1 MKIITTSA
9 LKYAVAGGLF
19 FVASAPALAA
29 LEAIDDEA
37 LSAVTGQSLFVG
49 DFIAGNSSDPNG
61 GRFDF
66 HRMGLDVELA
76 LNANIDK
83 LQLGCGGFNESITA
97 NACDIDMDYVRL
109 MGLNANGDG
118 GHPDGPASDFILK
131 RPYIELAVSG
141 TGITNREVV
150 GIKVGSESAN
160 GYFGVGRTYA
170 NGQTNQEFG
179 GTCNTASGSDNTG
192 GRLNCHTGLNRISG
206 YLNTE
211 LSGKFPLDIA
221 GIGSGWGCF
230 GLMTG
235 PSAQP
240 QCSASD
246 TEGVWGGHTG
256 PLLVEIIG
264 TRVTEMR
271 ESIELD
277 LDANL
282 LGFITLDHAYSN
294 VIQNLRFL
302 HGFALDDTSDFF
314 LSFQREKVAYPT
326 YQKDGYAYPANAGW
340 WMNVPY
346 VGVRNF
352 VGDEVK
358 LGLFEALDALG
369 EDGVDVE
376 NSDLGSLPPN
386 NCYGSYGF
394 C

>member
-1 MKIITTSA
+1 MKIITPV
-9 LKYAVAGGLF
+9 LKCLAAGGLSLLATLP
-19 FVASAPALAA
+19 ASAA

-37 LSAVTGQSLFVG
+37 LAAVTGQSLFVG
-49 DFIAGNSSDPNG
+49 DFIAGNASDPNG

-83 LQLGCGGFNESITA
+83 LQLGCGGFNESIA
-97 NACDIDMDYVRL
+97 SNACDIDMDYVRL

-118 GHPDGPASDFILK
+118 GHPDGPLSDFILK
-131 RPYIELAVSG
+131 RPYIEIATTGSG
-141 TGITNREVV
+141 VTTREVV

-160 GYFGVGRTYA
+160 GYFGVGRNYT
-170 NGQTNQEFG
+170 NGQVNQEFG
-179 GTCNTASGSDNTG
+179 GTCNPG
-192 GRLNCHTGLNRISG
+192 GNPAARLNCHTGLNRISG

-211 LSGKFPLDIA
+211 LSGTFPLDIA
-221 GIGSGWGCF
+221 SIGGGDGCF

-235 PSAQP
+235 PNAQFE
-240 QCSASD
+240 CSAAD
-246 TEGVWGGHTG
+246 NQGVWGSHTG
-256 PLLVEIIG
+256 PLMVEITG
-264 TRVTEMR
+264 TRLTEMR
-271 ESIELD
+271 EIIELD
-277 LDANL
+277 LAASIIGIN
-282 LGFITLDHAYSN
+282 LDHAYSEI
-294 VIQNLRFL
+294 IQNLRFL

-326 YQKDGYAYPANAGW
+326 YQKDGFAYPANAGW

-352 VGDEVK
+352 VGDEVS
-358 LGLFEALDALG
+358 LGLFDALAALSYPG
-369 EDGVDVE
+369 TPVE
-376 NSDLGSLPPN
+376 NSELNSLPPN

>member
-1 MKIITTSA
+1 MKITNTIPFTAYLGS
-9 LKYAVAGGLF
+9 LFLLFAVQ
-19 FVASAPALAA
+19 SHAA
-29 LEAIDDEA
+29 MEPIGDEA
-37 LSAVTGQSLFVG
+37 LSEVTGQSLFVG
-49 DFIAGNSSDPNG
+49 DFIAGNASDPNG

-83 LQLGCGGFNESITA
+83 LQLGCGGFNESVA
-97 NACDIDMDYVRL
+97 SNACDIDMDYVRL
-109 MGLNANGDG
+109 MGLNALGDG
-118 GHPDGPASDFILK
+118 GDGAGPAFDCSLE
-131 RPYIELAVSG
+131 RPYSEIAVAG
-141 TGITNREVV
+141 TGITSREVV
-150 GIKVGSESAN
+150 GVKVGSESAN

-179 GTCNTASGSDNTG
+179 GTCNTANGSNNTG

-256 PLLVEIIG
+256 PLFVEIIG

-277 LDANL
+277 LNASL
-282 LGFITLDHAYSN
+282 LG
-294 VIQNLRFL
+294 
-302 HGFALDDTSDFF
+302 
-314 LSFQREKVAYPT
+314 
-326 YQKDGYAYPANAGW
+326 
-340 WMNVPY
+340 
-346 VGVRNF
+346 
-352 VGDEVK
+352 
-358 LGLFEALDALG
+358 GLI
-369 EDGVDVE
+369 
-376 NSDLGSLPPN
+376 DL
-386 NCYGSYGF
+386 
-394 C
+394 

>member
-1 MKIITTSA
+1 MVIGVFFAATS
-9 LKYAVAGGLF
+9 LPV
-19 FVASAPALAA
+19 LAA
-29 LEAIDDEA
+29 LEAINDDA
-37 LSAVTGQSLFVG
+37 LAAVTGQSLFVG
-49 DFIAGNSSDPNG
+49 DFIEGTSGDPNG

-83 LQLGCGGFNESITA
+83 LQLGCGGFNESVTA

-131 RPYIELAVSG
+131 RPYIELAIAG
-141 TGITNREVV
+141 EGITTREVV
-150 GIKVGSESAN
+150 GVKVGSESAN
-160 GYFGVGRTYA
+160 GYFGIGRKYA

-179 GTCNTASGSDNTG
+179 GTCQTG
-192 GRLNCHTGLNRISG
+192 GNSGERLNCHTGLNRISG

-211 LSGKFPLDIA
+211 LSGRFPIEIA
-221 GIGSGWGCF
+221 GGFLGSGDACF
-230 GLMTG
+230 GVMTANAL
-235 PSAQP
+235 PE
-240 QCSASD
+240 CSASD
-246 TEGVWGGHTG
+246 TEGVWGAQSG
-256 PLLVEIIG
+256 PYMTEIVG
-264 TRVTEMR
+264 TRITQMR
-271 ESIELD
+271 EVIELD

-282 LGFITLDHAYSN
+282 LGFITLDHAYST
-294 VIQNLRFL
+294 VVQDLRFL

-326 YQKDGYAYPANAGW
+326 YQKDGFAYPANAGW

-352 VGDEVK
+352 VGDTVD
-358 LGLFEALDALG
+358 LPTFDALSALSEPG
-369 EDGVDVE
+369 PDVV
-376 NSDLGSLPPN
+376 NSELNSLPPN